1 MLNFSSV
8 TNLSNWQILLVLF
21 LIIFDGV
28 VWGWIVF
35 DQPNKNTEL
44 YFLDVGQ
51 GDAELVILPGGVKI
65 LIDAGPNNRIL
76 GQLSSILSPFER
88 YFDLVIISHPQT
100 DHFTGLIDVLKR
112 YQAGVF
118 ISNGQKGTAQSFR
131 DLEKII
137 EGNKIRTIILAQ
149 GDKIR
154 YQDNYFE
161 ILSPSKNSLLSNEL
175 NDATLVMKLN
185 AQGAKTLFTGDIS
198 ISIENYLLQKYDLDI
213 DVLKVAHH
221 GSKYSSS
228 EKFLINTSPKIAII
242 EVGKNSYG
250 HPTKEVLNKLASVG
264 AQIFR
269 TDNNGM
275 IKLIIYNQQI
285 NIFRK
290 NNR

>member
-1 MLNFSSV
+1 MKIN
-8 TNLSNWQILLVLF
+8 NWVILLVLF
-21 LIIFDGV
+21 FV
-28 VWGWIVF
+28 VF
-35 DQPNKNTEL
+35 DFFIWTEILFNGPNKNTEL

-51 GDAELVILPGGVKI
+51 GDAELVILPGGIKI
-65 LIDAGPNNRIL
+65 LIDGGPNNRIL
-76 GQLSSILSPFER
+76 NQLSSILSPFER

-118 ISNGQKGTAQSFR
+118 ISNGQKGTAQSFK

-137 EGNKIRTIILAQ
+137 QENKIRTVALSE

-161 ILSPSKNSLLSNEL
+161 ILSPSKNLIFNNDLNE
-175 NDATLVMKLN
+175 AALVMKLN
-185 AQGAKTLFTGDIS
+185 TQGTKTLFTGDVGAL
-198 ISIENYLLQKYDLDI
+198 IENYLLQKYNLDI
-213 DVLKVAHH
+213 DILKVAHH
-221 GSKYSSS
+221 GSKFSSA

-250 HPTKEVLNKLASVG
+250 HPTKEVLNKLVSVG

-269 TDNNGM
+269 TDKDGM
-275 IKLIIYNQQI
+275 IKLIINNSQI
-285 NIFRK
+285 SILK
-290 NNR
+290 KK